1 VARARPASP
10 LRAVRGDRCKQQRFR
25 PGQWNRG
32 GCSVRLTERF
42 HPPRGLCA
50 NPPDWSSGTSRRERR
65 APQSSEGRRSRKG
78 VGGPIPWFI
87 TNGGGPADSP
97 FHGVAG
103 TRIRRRVPAS
113 QLGKD
118 VHAPSPPWGFPTG
131 KTRGTGGPTGRAC
144 LTKRPLTNLH
154 HDLPRARLER
164 GCRFIAPGLP
174 GPSEGHRKRVGDR
187 NIGPRRAPITNRL
200 PGCARETGVTG
211 IYDTA
216 DASHCSFRNSP
227 GGRGVRPRIFSG
239 ETRKEGLW
247 TPIWRF
253 CTFRC

>member
-1 VARARPASP
+1 MACGQGETRFTVARSSWRPVQATALPSWAVEP
-10 LRAVRGDRCKQQRFR
+10 RRVLRTSHGAFY
-25 PGQWNRG
+25 
-32 GCSVRLTERF
+32 L
-42 HPPRGLCA
+42 PRGLCA

-118 VHAPSPPWGFPTG
+118 VHAPSPPWGFPAG

-164 GCRFIAPGLP
+164 GCRFIAP
-174 GPSEGHRKRVGDR
+174 
-187 NIGPRRAPITNRL
+187 
-200 PGCARETGVTG
+200 
-211 IYDTA
+211 
-216 DASHCSFRNSP
+216 
-227 GGRGVRPRIFSG
+227 
-239 ETRKEGLW
+239 
-247 TPIWRF
+247 
-253 CTFRC
+253 